1 VSCTPGPRAGAGAL
15 LVAAVLL
22 GGCGAV
28 GSGPASA
35 LPHAAAGT
43 TQPPAPVTPEVP
55 AQVRLAAVGD
65 SITQADGDV
74 PAGVLGPGSW
84 LSTTVADEVTF
95 AGGWAR
101 GGATTADMLAA
112 AAPVAADVLV
122 VMAGTNDP
130 TAGIPGEQTAADLRT
145 LVARMGVPRV
155 VLSAVPPRDAVPAMA
170 VETNRVLA
178 ELAAAEGW
186 TFADPMAL
194 VRAGD
199 VFAPGMS
206 DDGLHPNP
214 RAAALIGDSLRVTVR
229 MVARD

>member
-15 LVAAVLL
+15 LAAAVLL

-28 GSGPASA
+28 GSGSASA

-43 TQPPAPVTPEVP
+43 MQPPAPVPPEVP

-74 PAGVLGPGSW
+74 PAGVLGAGSW

-112 AAPVAADVLV
+112 ATLVAADVLV

-130 TAGIPGEQTAADLRT
+130 TAGIPGEQTAADLRA

-155 VLSAVPPRDAVPAMA
+155 VLSAVPPRDAAPAMA

-229 MVARD
+229 EVARG

>member
-1 VSCTPGPRAGAGAL
+1 VGP
-15 LVAAVLL
+15 
-22 GGCGAV
+22 
-28 GSGPASA
+28 GPASF

-43 TQPPAPVTPEVP
+43 TEPPAVRTPVLP
-55 AQVRLAAVGD
+55 APVRLAAVGD

-74 PAGVLGPGSW
+74 PTGVLGAGSW
-84 LSTTVADEVTF
+84 LSATVADEVTF

-112 AAPVAADVLV
+112 AAPVDADVLV
-122 VMAGTNDP
+122 VLAGTNDP
-130 TAGIPGEQTAADLRT
+130 PAGIPGERTAADLRA

-155 VLSAVPPRDAVPAMA
+155 VLSAVPPRDAAPAMA

-194 VRAGD
+194 VRGGD
-199 VFAPGMS
+199 VFAAGMS

-214 RAAALIGDSLRVTVR
+214 RAAALIGESLRLTVR
-229 MVARD
+229 EVARG

>member
-1 VSCTPGPRAGAGAL
+1 MRRPAAGHRAAGAL
-15 LVAAVLL
+15 LAVAVLL
-22 GGCGAV
+22 GGCG
-28 GSGPASA
+28 GSGPASS

-43 TQPPAPVTPEVP
+43 TDPPAPVTPEVAAP
-55 AQVRLAAVGD
+55 IRLAAVGD

-84 LSTTVADEVTF
+84 LAATVADEVTF

-112 AAPVAADVLV
+112 ATHVDADVLV

-130 TAGIPGEQTAADLRT
+130 TAGIPGEQTAADLRA
-145 LVARMGVPRV
+145 LVARTGVPRV

-178 ELAAAEGW
+178 ELAAAQGW
-186 TFADPMAL
+186 TFADPMVL
-194 VRAGD
+194 VREGD
-199 VFAPGMS
+199 RFAPGMS

-214 RAAALIGDSLRVTVR
+214 RAAALIGESLRGTVR
-229 MVARD
+229 EVARG